1 MTLHSSG
8 FLAVVVVVVL
18 VLVVTCVILVVVV
31 CYRVLFF
38 SVLRQVIEV
47 IMLIFG

>member
-8 FLAVVVVVVL
+8 FLAVVL
-18 VLVVTCVILVVVV
+18 VLVVMYVILVVMV

-38 SVLRQVIEV
+38 SVPKQIIEV
-47 IMLIFG
+47 IKLIFG